1 MERSRSSAAVA
12 DDARPRGPRRVVR
25 DPLDV
30 LRLAFVAGLVVT
42 ALAGTPEAIANMSV
56 ATVVVLLA
64 RPARLPVPYDLAV
77 IVAMAFTGFGEALGL
92 YDSVDWYD
100 NVVHFMVPLLSSQ
113 VLYLCLARLEFV
125 PHPRSDVVR
134 RDELGMF
141 VVCFALGVAVGG
153 LWEIWEYASDNTLG
167 SELQLGNPDTVGD
180 LIADSLGSLVGA
192 GLLVAWSELGPGT
205 IERVE

>member
-1 MERSRSSAAVA
+1 M
-12 DDARPRGPRRVVR
+12 RGLLR
-25 DPLDV
+25 DPLDW

-42 ALAGTPEAIANMSV
+42 ALTGTAEAVANMAV
-56 ATVVVLLA
+56 ATVVVVLA

-77 IVAMAFTGFGEALGL
+77 LVAMAFTGFGEALGL
-92 YDSVDWYD
+92 YDSVSWYD
-100 NVVHFMVPLLSSQ
+100 NVVHFVVPMLSSQ

-141 VVCFALGVAVGG
+141 VVCFALGAAVGAV
-153 LWEIWEYASDNTLG
+153 WEIWEFFSDGVLG
-167 SELQLGNPDTVGD
+167 SQLQTGNDDTVGD
-180 LIADSLGSLVGA
+180 LIADTLGSLTGA

-205 IERVE
+205 IERAPE

>member
-1 MERSRSSAAVA
+1 MLGRL
-12 DDARPRGPRRVVR
+12 VR
-25 DPLDV
+25 DPLDL

-42 ALAGTPEAIANMSV
+42 AVVGAPEAIANMAV
-56 ATVVVLLA
+56 ATVIVLAA

-77 IVAMAFTGFGEALGL
+77 IVAMAFTGFGEALGF
-92 YDSVDWYD
+92 YDSIDWYD
-100 NVVHFMVPLLSSQ
+100 NVVHFVVPMLSSQ

-153 LWEIWEYASDNTLG
+153 IWEIWEYASDGVLG
-167 SELQLGNPDTVGD
+167 SNLQLGNTDTVGD
-180 LIADSLGSLVGA
+180 LIADTLGSLVGA
-192 GLLVAWSELGPGT
+192 ALLVAWSELGPGT
-205 IERVE
+205 IERTSR

>member
-1 MERSRSSAAVA
+1 
-12 DDARPRGPRRVVR
+12 VR
-25 DPLDV
+25 DPLDW

-42 ALAGTPEAIANMSV
+42 VVAGSAEAIANMAV

-92 YDSVDWYD
+92 YDSVSWYD
-100 NVVHFMVPLLSSQ
+100 NVVHFVVPMLSSQ

-125 PHPRSDVVR
+125 PHPRSEVVR

-141 VVCFALGVAVGG
+141 VVCFALGAAVGAV
-153 LWEIWEYASDNTLG
+153 WEIWEFFSDGVLG
-167 SELQLGNPDTVGD
+167 SDLQLGNEDTVGD
-180 LIADSLGSLVGA
+180 LIADTLGSLAGA

-205 IERVE
+205 IERAPG